1 MAKIRSA
8 TTRQAA
14 AGSQSRPPP
23 PRKASKAPSPRRAPR
38 QQLESTVARARA
50 GTYPESIAE
59 RVSAERLERFFT
71 RVDRHYQ
78 VSRKLRDLCVFARQD
93 VTKDPPFSRVDVIS
107 CCNLL
112 IYFEPRLQERVL
124 AIFHYALNPGGF
136 LLLGPSESAAAAP
149 ALFEALDKRHK
160 I

>member
-1 MAKIRSA
+1 CLLERAGDLPSSTTSFQIFA
-8 TTRQAA
+8 TDL
-14 AGSQSRPPP
+14 S
-23 PRKASKAPSPRRAPR
+23 
-38 QQLESTVARARA
+38 ESIVARARA

-59 RVSAERLERFFT
+59 QVSAERLERFFT
-71 RVDRHYQ
+71 RVDGHYQ
-78 VSRKLRDLCVFARQD
+78 VRRTLRDLCVFARHD
-93 VTKDPPFSRVDVIS
+93 VTKDPPFSHIDVIS

-160 I
+160 IYVRKPTTGF